1 MKKLITALV
10 LIAGFSI
17 QAHAQHANT
26 TIKVGQKAPELAYAN
41 PQGDTIRLSEI
52 CKKRIVLIDFWA
64 SWCGP
69 CRHANPRVVA
79 MYHKYKDKKYKD
91 AKKGFT
97 VLSVSLDKD
106 KNKWVQAIQKDSL
119 VWEHHMSDLG
129 GWESAPAVTYGVQF
143 IPQAML
149 VGPDG
154 NVLAVYQFAE
164 NAEADLKK
172 LEAPK
177 KKFLIF

>member
-1 MKKLITALV
+1 MKKLVTALV
-10 LIAGFSI
+10 LVVLAAL
-17 QAHAQHANT
+17 QVQAQHANT
-26 TIKVGQKAPELAYAN
+26 TIKVGQKAPDLAY
-41 PQGDTIRLSEI
+41 PTPEGDTIRLSDI
-52 CKKRIVLIDFWA
+52 YKKRFVLIDFWA

-69 CRHANPRVVA
+69 CRHANPRLVA

-106 KNKWVQAIQKDSL
+106 KSKWVQAIQKDSL
-119 VWEHHMSDLG
+119 VWENHMSDLG
-129 GWESAPAVTYGVQF
+129 GWQSAPAVTYGVQF

-154 NVLAVYQFAE
+154 NIVAVYQFAE

-177 KKFLIF
+177 KKFLFF